1 MNWSEFQ
8 KARLIMAEERVG
20 SRIREHDRAELD
32 SDQRSQDILRSRGM
46 VG

>member
-1 MNWSEFQ
+1 MTWSEFQ

-20 SRIREHDRAELD
+20 SRIREQDRVALD
-32 SDQRSQDILRSRGM
+32 EDRRSQELLRSRGM